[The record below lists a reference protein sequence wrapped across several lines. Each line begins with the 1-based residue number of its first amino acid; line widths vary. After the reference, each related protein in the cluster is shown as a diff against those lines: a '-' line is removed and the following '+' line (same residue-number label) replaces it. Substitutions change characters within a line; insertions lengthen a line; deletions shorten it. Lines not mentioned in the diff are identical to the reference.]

1 VKKSSKPAGV
11 GLIGIGLLGS
21 AFAHRAL
28 QAGFSVTGYDCDELC
43 RQRLKRIGG
52 QSLDSTRE
60 VALTQRRIFLALPDS
75 GVTRQVIS
83 EMEPA
88 LSRGTIIL
96 DGTTGD
102 PQEIAALGRR
112 LTRRGVRYLDTTI
125 LGSSAEVRAGRAVV
139 MAGGNRAAFARS
151 RDLLSCF
158 AQKQF
163 HLGPSGSGARMK
175 LVVNLVLGLN
185 RAALAEGLA
194 FARAAGVS
202 PVRALEVLQAGLAYS
217 RVMDVKGPK
226 MLRRDFKPAARLAQH
241 LKDVRLILRAA
252 RQGGLALPLTAQHQ
266 KLLSKVAAAGGG
278 HLDNSAVILAYD

>member
-1 VKKSSKPAGV
+1 VKKSSKPVGV
-11 GLIGIGLLGS
+11 GLIGIGLLGF

-28 QAGFSVTGYDCDELC
+28 QAGFSVAGYDRDALR

-52 QSLDSTRE
+52 QSLDSARE

-102 PQEIAALGRR
+102 PQEMAALGRH
-112 LTRRGVRYLDTTI
+112 LTRRGVHYLDTTI
-125 LGSSAEVRAGRAVV
+125 LGSSADVRAGRAVV
-139 MAGGNRAAFARS
+139 MAGGNRAAFASS

-217 RVMDVKGPK
+217 RVMDAKGPK

-241 LKDVRLILRAA
+241 LKDVRLILRTA
-252 RQGGLALPLTAQHQ
+252 RQRGLAVPLTAQHQ